1 MSQFRRD
8 RMREIMRR
16 LNLNFDFIDAIVG
29 AAVTAKD
36 LEPISADFNKNLSRA
51 EIGCLLSHIKAWQ
64 ALIASTLPC
73 AVILEDDVH
82 LASDFAD
89 LISRL
94 SIDNEEIAI
103 YRLETV
109 LATVTA
115 SLRKHIAVG
124 RYSFH
129 KLHTAHCGAGSY
141 LLNAKTAAHLLAHT
155 RDMSEAVDIELFD
168 PSRRRIPSLN
178 IFQCLP
184 GACIQDTL
192 LPPEAKDSRLT
203 SNIGSD
209 RADARSGISQ
219 TTTIPSWARVRWI
232 KQMYRFAYTLLLLPT
247 GKKRVQV
254 RYAQDIT

>member
-1 MSQFRRD
+1 
-8 RMREIMRR
+8 MRQLR
-16 LNLNFDFIDAIVG
+16 LNFDFIDAIVG
-29 AAVTAKD
+29 AVATTKD
-36 LEPISADFNKNLSRA
+36 LASISVHCNAHLSRG

-64 ALIASTLPC
+64 TLIASTLPC

-82 LASDFAD
+82 LAPDFAE
-89 LISRL
+89 LISKL
-94 SIDNEEIAI
+94 CIDNEEIAI

-109 LATVTA
+109 LATVTV
-115 SLRKHIAVG
+115 SLRKHIVAG
-124 RYSFH
+124 RFSFH
-129 KLHTAHCGAGSY
+129 KLYTAHCGAGSY

-178 IFQCLP
+178 VYQCLP

-209 RADARSGISQ
+209 RADVRSGIPQ
-219 TTTIPSWARVRWI
+219 TTTIPSWARARWI
-232 KQMYRFAYTLLLLPT
+232 KQVYRIAYTLLLLPA
-247 GKKRVQV
+247 GKKRVRV
-254 RYAQDIT
+254 RYAQEITYEHD